1 MSLVPFNKPPF
12 TYLQQLE
19 QLQERGLQI
28 PNIDKATHLLES
40 ISYYRLSGYWYPL
53 LADKVNHTFK
63 ESATFDTAFNLY
75 CFDRELRVLIIQE
88 LEKIEVSIR
97 AKMIYLLSHQ
107 NGAFWFQDTNLFK
120 NQISHSKTLVSLD
133 NEYKRSD
140 ADFIVSFR
148 NKYSNA
154 LPPSWMLLELTSFGT
169 LSSLFSNL
177 KPTRTKRNIANYF
190 GLDEN
195 TYASWM
201 HSIVYIRNVCA
212 HHSRLWNRVMSIQP
226 IKPINTRKSWLKN
239 SAVANNKTYFILS
252 MVLYLLQT
260 INPKNSFSQRFHNLL
275 DKYPNVDTRAMG
287 FPSNWQ
293 QENTW
298 NKQL

>member
-1 MSLVPFNKPPF
+1 MSLIPFDKQPF
-12 TYLQQLE
+12 SYLQQLE
-19 QLQERGLQI
+19 QLQKRGLQI
-28 PNIDKATHLLES
+28 PNIEKATHLLES

-63 ESATFDTAFNLY
+63 VAATFDTAFNLY

-107 NGAFWFQDTNLFK
+107 NGAFWYQDASLFK
-120 NQISHSKTLVSLD
+120 NQKRHSNDLIALD
-133 NEYKRSD
+133 KEYKRSD
-140 ADFIVSFR
+140 ADFIVAFR
-148 NKYSNA
+148 SKYSNP

-195 TYASWM
+195 TFASWM

-226 IKPINTRKSWLKN
+226 IKPLTTRKKWLEN
-239 SAVANNKTYFILS
+239 SSVANNKTYYILS
-252 MVLYLLQT
+252 MILYLLQT
-260 INPKNSFSQRFHNLL
+260 INPKNSFSQRFQTLL
-275 DKYPNVDTRAMG
+275 AKYPNVDTRAMG
-287 FPSNWQ
+287 FPSNWKD
-293 QENTW
+293 EILW
-298 NKQL
+298 NK

>member
-1 MSLVPFNKPPF
+1 MSLVPFNKPPLSY
-12 TYLQQLE
+12 TQQLE
-19 QLQERGLQI
+19 QLQNRGLKI
-28 PNIDKATHLLES
+28 PTIEKATHLLES

-53 LADKVNHTFK
+53 LSDKENHIFK

-107 NGAFWFQDTNLFK
+107 NGAFWYQETSLFK

-133 NEYKRSD
+133 NEYNRSD
-140 ADFIVSFR
+140 ADFIIAFKT
-148 NKYSNA
+148 KYSNS

-195 TYASWM
+195 TFASWM

-226 IKPINTRKSWLKN
+226 IKPINTRKTWLAN

-252 MVLYLLQT
+252 MILYLLQT
-260 INPKNSFSQRFHNLL
+260 INPKNSFSQRFQSLL
-275 DKYPNVDTRAMG
+275 EKYPNVDTRAMG
-287 FPSNWQ
+287 FPSNWKD
-293 QENTW
+293 ENLW
-298 NKQL
+298 

>member
-1 MSLVPFNKPPF
+1 MSLVPFDKPPF
-12 TYLQQLE
+12 SYLQQLE
-19 QLQERGLQI
+19 QLQERGLKI
-28 PNIDKATHLLES
+28 PNVEKATHLLES

-53 LADKVNHTFK
+53 LADKENHTFK

-107 NGAFWFQDTNLFK
+107 NGAFWYQDANLFK
-120 NQISHSKTLVSLD
+120 NEIKHSNDLISLD
-133 NEYKRSD
+133 KEYKRSD
-140 ADFIVSFR
+140 ADFIVAFR
-148 NKYSNA
+148 SKYSNP

-190 GLDEN
+190 GLNEN
-195 TYASWM
+195 TFASWM

-226 IKPINTRKSWLKN
+226 IKPIATRKTWLID

-252 MVLYLLQT
+252 MILYLLQT
-260 INPKNSFSQRFHNLL
+260 INPNNSFSQRFQTLL
-275 DKYPNVDTRAMG
+275 AKYHNVDTKAMG
-287 FPSNWQ
+287 FPSNWKE
-293 QENTW
+293 ENLW
-298 NKQL
+298 KK

>member
-12 TYLQQLE
+12 SYLQQLE

-28 PNIDKATHLLES
+28 PNIEKATHLLES

-53 LADKVNHTFK
+53 LADKENHTFK

-107 NGAFWFQDTNLFK
+107 NGAFWYQDANLFK

-133 NEYKRSD
+133 NEYNRSD
-140 ADFIVSFR
+140 ADFIVAFR
-148 NKYSNA
+148 SKYSNP

-177 KPTRTKRNIANYF
+177 KPTRTKRNTANYF

-195 TYASWM
+195 TFASWM

-226 IKPINTRKSWLKN
+226 IKPINTRKTWLAN

-260 INPKNSFSQRFHNLL
+260 INPKNSFSQRFQTLL
-275 DKYPNVDTRAMG
+275 EKYPNVDTRAMG
-287 FPSNWQ
+287 FPSNWKD
-293 QENTW
+293 ENIW
-298 NKQL
+298 NKQS

>member
-12 TYLQQLE
+12 TYHQQLE

-28 PNIDKATHLLES
+28 PNIEKATHLLES

-53 LADKVNHTFK
+53 LADKDNHVFK
-63 ESATFDTAFNLY
+63 ETASFDVAFNLY

-97 AKMIYLLSHQ
+97 AKMIYLLSIQ
-107 NGAFWFQDTNLFK
+107 NGSFWYQDTNLFK
-120 NQISHSKTLVSLD
+120 NQIKHSKILVSLD
-133 NEYKRSD
+133 TEYNRSD
-140 ADFIVSFR
+140 ADFIIAFR
-148 NKYSNA
+148 NKYSNP

-177 KPTRTKRNIANYF
+177 KPTRTKRNFANYF

-195 TYASWM
+195 TFASWM

-226 IKPINTRKSWLKN
+226 IRPINTKKTWLTN
-239 SAVANNKTYFILS
+239 GSIANNKMYFILS

-260 INPKNSFSQRFHNLL
+260 INPKNSFSQRFQSLL
-275 DKYPNVDTRAMG
+275 EKYPNVDTRAMG
-287 FPSNWQ
+287 FPTNWKE
-293 QENTW
+293 ENLW
-298 NKQL
+298 KK

>member
-1 MSLVPFNKPPF
+1 MSLVPFDKPPF
-12 TYLQQLE
+12 SYLQQLE

-28 PNIDKATHLLES
+28 PNIKKATHLLES

-53 LADKVNHTFK
+53 LADKENHTFK

-107 NGAFWFQDTNLFK
+107 NGAFWYKDATLFK

-133 NEYKRSD
+133 NEYRRSD
-140 ADFIVSFR
+140 ADFIVAFR
-148 NKYSNA
+148 SKYSNP

-195 TYASWM
+195 TFASWM

-226 IKPINTRKSWLKN
+226 IKPITTRKTWLIN

-252 MVLYLLQT
+252 MILYLLQT
-260 INPKNSFSQRFHNLL
+260 INPNNSFSQRFQTLL
-275 DKYPNVDTRAMG
+275 AKYPNVDARAMG
-287 FPSNWQ
+287 FPSNWK
-293 QENTW
+293 EERLW
-298 NKQL
+298 KK

>member
-1 MSLVPFNKPPF
+1 MSLIPFNKPPF
-12 TYLQQLE
+12 TYQQQLE

-28 PNIDKATHLLES
+28 PNIEKATHLLES

-53 LADKVNHTFK
+53 LADKENHVFK
-63 ESATFDTAFNLY
+63 ETASFDVAFDLY

-107 NGAFWFQDTNLFK
+107 NGAFWYQDANLFK
-120 NQISHSKTLVSLD
+120 NQIKHSKVLVSLD
-133 NEYKRSD
+133 AEYNRSD
-140 ADFIVSFR
+140 ADFIVAFR
-148 NKYSNA
+148 NKYINP

-177 KPTRTKRNIANYF
+177 KPTRTKRNIANHF

-195 TYASWM
+195 TFASWM

-226 IKPINTRKSWLKN
+226 IRPINTRKNWLEN
-239 SAVANNKTYFILS
+239 SSVANNKTYYILS
-252 MVLYLLQT
+252 MILYLLQT
-260 INPKNSFSQRFHNLL
+260 INPKNSFSQRFQVLL
-275 DKYPNVDTRAMG
+275 EKYPNVDTRAMG
-287 FPSNWQ
+287 FSDNWKE
-293 QENTW
+293 ENLW
-298 NKQL
+298 K

>member
-1 MSLVPFNKPPF
+1 MSLVPFNKPAF
-12 TYLQQLE
+12 SYQQQLN
-19 QLQERGLQI
+19 QLLERGLQI
-28 PNIDKATHLLES
+28 PNLEKATHLLES

-53 LADKVNHTFK
+53 LADKENHIFK
-63 ESATFDTAFNLY
+63 ETASFDVAFDLY

-107 NGAFWFQDTNLFK
+107 NGSFWYQDTNLFK
-120 NQISHSKTLVSLD
+120 NQIKHSNDLISLD
-133 NEYKRSD
+133 KEYKRSD
-140 ADFIVSFR
+140 ADFIVAFR
-148 NKYSNA
+148 SKYSNP

-169 LSSLFSNL
+169 LSALYSNL
-177 KPTRTKRNIANYF
+177 RPTRTKRDIANYF

-195 TYASWM
+195 TFASWM

-226 IKPINTRKSWLKN
+226 IRPLNTKKTWLEN
-239 SAVANNKTYFILS
+239 NRVANNKSYYILS

-260 INPKNSFSQRFHNLL
+260 INPKNSFSQRFQALL
-275 DKYPNVDTRAMG
+275 KKYPNVDTGAMG
-287 FPSNWQ
+287 FPTNWKD
-293 QENTW
+293 EKLW
-298 NKQL
+298 K

>member
-1 MSLVPFNKPPF
+1 MSLIPFDKPPF
-12 TYLQQLE
+12 SYLQQLE

-28 PNIDKATHLLES
+28 PNIKKATHLLES

-53 LADKVNHTFK
+53 LADKENHTFK

-107 NGAFWFQDTNLFK
+107 NGAFWYQDATLFK
-120 NQISHSKTLVSLD
+120 NQINHSKTLVSLD
-133 NEYKRSD
+133 SEYRRSD
-140 ADFIVSFR
+140 ADFIVAFR
-148 NKYSNA
+148 SKYSNP

-195 TYASWM
+195 TFASWM

-226 IKPINTRKSWLKN
+226 IKPITTRKTWLIN

-252 MVLYLLQT
+252 MILYLLQT
-260 INPKNSFSQRFHNLL
+260 INPNNSFSQRFQTLL
-275 DKYPNVDTRAMG
+275 EKYPNVDTRAMG
-287 FPSNWQ
+287 FPSNWK
-293 QENTW
+293 EERLW
-298 NKQL
+298 KK

>member
-28 PNIDKATHLLES
+28 PNIEKVTHLLES

-53 LADKVNHTFK
+53 LVDKENHTFK
-63 ESATFDTAFNLY
+63 KSATFDTAFNLY

-107 NGAFWFQDTNLFK
+107 NGAFWYQDTNLFK

-133 NEYKRSD
+133 NEYNRSD

-148 NKYSNA
+148 NKYSNP

-177 KPTRTKRNIANYF
+177 KPTRTKRTIANYF

-195 TYASWM
+195 TFASWM

-226 IKPINTRKSWLKN
+226 IKPINTRKTWLAN

-260 INPKNSFSQRFHNLL
+260 INPKNSFSRRFQNLL
-275 DKYPNVDTRAMG
+275 AKYPNVDSRAMG
-287 FPSNWQ
+287 FPSNWKDEIIWK
-293 QENTW
+293 EN
-298 NKQL
+298 N

>member
-1 MSLVPFNKPPF
+1 MSLVPFNKPSF
-12 TYLQQLE
+12 SYLQQLE

-28 PNIDKATHLLES
+28 PNIEKATHLLES

-53 LADKVNHTFK
+53 LADKENHTFK

-107 NGAFWFQDTNLFK
+107 NGAFWYQDANLFK
-120 NQISHSKTLVSLD
+120 NQISHSKTLVSLE
-133 NEYKRSD
+133 NEYNRSD
-140 ADFIVSFR
+140 ADFIVAFR
-148 NKYSNA
+148 SKYSNP

-195 TYASWM
+195 TFASWM

-226 IKPINTRKSWLKN
+226 IKPITTRKNWLIN

-260 INPKNSFSQRFHNLL
+260 INPNNSFSQRFQTLL
-275 DKYPNVDTRAMG
+275 AKYPNVDTRAMG
-287 FPSNWQ
+287 FPSNWKE
-293 QENTW
+293 ENLW
-298 NKQL
+298 KK

>member
-1 MSLVPFNKPPF
+1 MSLVPFDKPPF
-12 TYLQQLE
+12 SYLQQLE

-28 PNIDKATHLLES
+28 PNIEKATHLLES

-53 LADKVNHTFK
+53 LADKENHTFK

-107 NGAFWFQDTNLFK
+107 NGAFWYQDATLFK
-120 NQISHSKTLVSLD
+120 NQNNHSKTLVSLD
-133 NEYKRSD
+133 NEYGRSD
-140 ADFIVSFR
+140 ADFIVAFR
-148 NKYSNA
+148 SKYSNP

-190 GLDEN
+190 GLNEN
-195 TYASWM
+195 TFASWM

-226 IKPINTRKSWLKN
+226 IKPIATRKTWLIN

-252 MVLYLLQT
+252 MILYLLQT
-260 INPKNSFSQRFHNLL
+260 INPNNSFSQRFQTLL
-275 DKYPNVDTRAMG
+275 AKYPNVDTRAMG
-287 FPSNWQ
+287 FPSNWKE
-293 QENTW
+293 ENLW
-298 NKQL
+298 KK

>member
-12 TYLQQLE
+12 TYQQQLE
-19 QLQERGLQI
+19 QLHERGLQI
-28 PNIDKATHLLES
+28 PNIEKATHLLES

-53 LADKVNHTFK
+53 LADKENHTFK

-107 NGAFWFQDTNLFK
+107 NGAFWYQETNLFK

-133 NEYKRSD
+133 NEYNRSD
-140 ADFIVSFR
+140 ADFIVAFR
-148 NKYSNA
+148 NKYSNP

-195 TYASWM
+195 TFASWL

-226 IKPINTRKSWLKN
+226 IRPITTRKTWIANKTIS
-239 SAVANNKTYFILS
+239 NNKTYYILS
-252 MVLYLLQT
+252 MILYLLQT
-260 INPKNSFSQRFHNLL
+260 INPNNSFSKRFNELL
-275 DKYPNVDTRAMG
+275 EKYPNVDTRAMG
-287 FPSNWQ
+287 FPLNWK
-293 QENTW
+293 QESLW
-298 NKQL
+298 IQ

>member
-1 MSLVPFNKPPF
+1 MSLVPFNKLPF

-28 PNIDKATHLLES
+28 PNIEKVTHLLES

-53 LADKVNHTFK
+53 LVDKENHTFK
-63 ESATFDTAFNLY
+63 KSATFDTAFNLY

-107 NGAFWFQDTNLFK
+107 NGAFWYQDTNLFK

-133 NEYKRSD
+133 NEYNRSD

-148 NKYSNA
+148 NKYSNP

-177 KPTRTKRNIANYF
+177 KPTRTKRTIANYF

-195 TYASWM
+195 TFASWM

-226 IKPINTRKSWLKN
+226 IKPINTRKTWLAN

-260 INPKNSFSQRFHNLL
+260 INPKNSFSRRFQNLL
-275 DKYPNVDTRAMG
+275 AKYPNVDSRAMG
-287 FPSNWQ
+287 FPSNWKDEIIWK
-293 QENTW
+293 EN
-298 NKQL
+298 N

>member
-1 MSLVPFNKPPF
+1 MSLIPFDKPPF
-12 TYLQQLE
+12 SYLQQLE
-19 QLQERGLQI
+19 QLQERGLKI
-28 PNIDKATHLLES
+28 PNVEKATHLLES

-53 LADKVNHTFK
+53 LADKENHTFK

-107 NGAFWFQDTNLFK
+107 NGAFWYQDASLFK
-120 NQISHSKTLVSLD
+120 NQKRHSNDLITLD
-133 NEYKRSD
+133 KEYKRSD
-140 ADFIVSFR
+140 ADFIVAFR
-148 NKYSNA
+148 SKYSNP

-190 GLDEN
+190 GLNEN
-195 TYASWM
+195 TFASWM

-226 IKPINTRKSWLKN
+226 IKPIATRKTWLID

-252 MVLYLLQT
+252 MILYLLQT
-260 INPKNSFSQRFHNLL
+260 INPNISFSQRFQTLL
-275 DKYPNVDTRAMG
+275 AKYPNVDTKAMG
-287 FPSNWQ
+287 FPSNWKE
-293 QENTW
+293 ENVW
-298 NKQL
+298 KK

>member
-12 TYLQQLE
+12 TYQQQIN

-28 PNIDKATHLLES
+28 PNIEKAIHLLES

-53 LADKVNHTFK
+53 LADKENHIFK
-63 ESATFDTAFNLY
+63 ETASFDVVFNLY

-97 AKMIYLLSHQ
+97 AKMIYLLSNQ
-107 NGAFWFQDTNLFK
+107 NGPFWYQETHLFK
-120 NQISHSKTLVSLD
+120 NQIKHSKILVSLD
-133 NEYKRSD
+133 VEYNRSD
-140 ADFIVSFR
+140 ADFIIAFR
-148 NKYSNA
+148 NKYSNP

-177 KPTRTKRNIANYF
+177 KPTRTKRDIANYF

-195 TYASWM
+195 TFASWM

-226 IKPINTRKSWLKN
+226 IKPINTRKMWLEN
-239 SAVANNKTYFILS
+239 SNVANNKAYFILS
-252 MVLYLLQT
+252 MILYLLQT
-260 INPKNSFSQRFHNLL
+260 INPKNSFSQRFQNLL
-275 DKYPNVDTRAMG
+275 EKYPNIDTRAMG
-287 FPSNWQ
+287 FPANWK
-293 QENTW
+293 NDKLW
-298 NKQL
+298 K

>member
-12 TYLQQLE
+12 SYQQQLE

-28 PNIDKATHLLES
+28 PNIEKTTHLLES

-53 LADKVNHTFK
+53 LADKDKHTFK
-63 ESATFDTAFNLY
+63 KSASFDTAFNLY

-107 NGAFWFQDTNLFK
+107 NGAFWYQNPSLFK
-120 NQISHSKTLVSLD
+120 NQINHSKTLDSLAM
-133 NEYKRSD
+133 EYKRSD
-140 ADFIVSFR
+140 ADFIISFR
-148 NKYSNA
+148 NKYSNP

-177 KPTRTKRNIANYF
+177 KPTRTKRDIANYF
-190 GLDEN
+190 GLNEN
-195 TYASWM
+195 TFASWL

-226 IKPINTRKSWLKN
+226 IIPINTRKPWLTN
-239 SAVANNKTYFILS
+239 SSVANNKTYFILS
-252 MVLYLLQT
+252 MILYLLQT
-260 INPKNSFSQRFHNLL
+260 INPKNSFSQRFQNLL
-275 DKYPNVDTRAMG
+275 KKYPNVDTNAMG
-287 FPSNWQ
+287 FPTNWKE
-293 QENTW
+293 ENLW
-298 NKQL
+298 K

>member
-12 TYLQQLE
+12 SYLQQLE

-28 PNIDKATHLLES
+28 PNVAKATHLLES

-53 LADKVNHTFK
+53 LADKENHTFK

-107 NGAFWFQDTNLFK
+107 NGAFWYQDTNLFK

-140 ADFIVSFR
+140 ADFIVAFR
-148 NKYSNA
+148 DKYSNP

-195 TYASWM
+195 TFASLDAQYCLHQKCLCTSFAFM
-201 HSIVYIRNVCA
+201 ESCHEY
-212 HHSRLWNRVMSIQP
+212 P
-226 IKPINTRKSWLKN
+226 T
-239 SAVANNKTYFILS
+239 NKT
-252 MVLYLLQT
+252 
-260 INPKNSFSQRFHNLL
+260 N
-275 DKYPNVDTRAMG
+275 KY
-287 FPSNWQ
+287 
-293 QENTW
+293 
-298 NKQL
+298 NKTLVR

>member
-12 TYLQQLE
+12 TYQQQLD
-19 QLQERGLQI
+19 QLKERGLQI
-28 PNIDKATHLLES
+28 PNVEKATHLLES

-53 LADKVNHTFK
+53 LADKENHIFK
-63 ESATFDTAFNLY
+63 ENASFDIAFDLY

-107 NGAFWFQDTNLFK
+107 NGAFWYRDSNLFK
-120 NQISHSKTLVSLD
+120 NQINHSKTLVSLD
-133 NEYKRSD
+133 AEYNRSD
-140 ADFIVSFR
+140 ADFIVAFK
-148 NKYSNA
+148 NKYSDT

-177 KPTRTKRNIANYF
+177 KPTRTKRDIANYF
-190 GLDEN
+190 GLNEN
-195 TYASWM
+195 TFASWM

-226 IKPINTRKSWLKN
+226 IRPINASKEWLN
-239 SAVANNKTYFILS
+239 NNNISNNKTFYILS

-260 INPKNSFSQRFHNLL
+260 INPNNSFSKRFKSLL

-287 FPSNWQ
+287 FPTNWKN
-293 QENTW
+293 EDMW
-298 NKQL
+298 R

>member
-19 QLQERGLQI
+19 QLQQRGLQI
-28 PNIDKATHLLES
+28 PNIEKTTHLLES

-53 LADKVNHTFK
+53 LVDKENHTFK

-107 NGAFWFQDTNLFK
+107 NGAFWYQDTNLFK

-133 NEYKRSD
+133 NEYNRSD

-148 NKYSNA
+148 NKYSNP

-195 TYASWM
+195 TFASWL
-201 HSIVYIRNVCA
+201 HSIVYLRNVCA

-226 IKPINTRKSWLKN
+226 IKPINTSKNWLTN
-239 SAVANNKTYFILS
+239 GAVANNKTYFILT
-252 MVLYLLQT
+252 MILYLLQT
-260 INPKNSFSQRFHNLL
+260 INPKNSFSRRFQTLL
-275 DKYPNVDTRAMG
+275 TKYSNVDTRAMG
-287 FPSNWQ
+287 FPSNWKD
-293 QENTW
+293 ENIW
-298 NKQL
+298 KKNN